1 MAQGPSLLAGEARLP
16 DLLCG
21 DSLFLLLMHPQ
32 HRSYVWPSDPPCD
45 CDSGLRR
52 GDAWATPQARAAG
65 QPPLVQPKKRTVLQQ
80 KTRADQHEQIESR
93 KEAQN
98 RVHAAHP
105 GTAAAI
111 CRYRPNCFHF
121 RTLHRSRRSL
131 IAFLTQAIHLLL
143 ANYL

>member
-1 MAQGPSLLAGEARLP
+1 MKICNNDVRP
-16 DLLCG
+16 D
-21 DSLFLLLMHPQ
+21 FAPT
-32 HRSYVWPSDPPCD
+32 V
-45 CDSGLRR
+45 LRTIPGR
-52 GDAWATPQARAAG
+52 KNLAG

-111 CRYRPNCFHF
+111 CRYRPNWFHC

-131 IAFLTQAIHLLL
+131 IAFLTQAIRPSLL
-143 ANYL
+143 ANNLQLTKTKLPTFLGFMERKTLH